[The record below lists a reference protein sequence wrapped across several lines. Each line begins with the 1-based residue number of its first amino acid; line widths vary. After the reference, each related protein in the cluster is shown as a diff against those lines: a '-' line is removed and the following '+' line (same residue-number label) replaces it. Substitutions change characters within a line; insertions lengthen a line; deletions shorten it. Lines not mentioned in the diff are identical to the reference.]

1 MGKLTI
7 YKWPFSIAMLV
18 YQRVSRMKHQVDSV
32 DVWILFCSFTHWLVG
47 GAPVP
52 RHVSGCSSGFD
63 ECFYSGIW
71 LMNLD
76 IHKKEYLLATL
87 W

>member
-1 MGKLTI
+1 MCDHKLEVLFVDEVQ
-7 YKWPFSIAMLV
+7 YRSGYCMRKK
-18 YQRVSRMKHQVDSV
+18 RCRMKHQVDSV

-63 ECFYSGIW
+63 ECWFWHLVDDFG
-71 LMNLD
+71 
-76 IHKKEYLLATL
+76 HP
-87 W
+87 